1 MKPVRFIQGGLWIE
15 YQRGGRFLAYCKCSS
30 QILSSQQDL
39 LRWANWPKG
48 TPTRLALDEW
58 LTALPVKAPEAD
70 ETELAD
76 RIKTEGFGPEA
87 FDEDPTKNTRMEA
100 LDD

>member
-1 MKPVRFIQGGLWIE
+1 MKPVRFTQGGLWIE
-15 YQRGGRFLAYCKCSS
+15 YQRGGHFLAYSKGSS
-30 QILSSQQDL
+30 LFLSSRKEL

-58 LTALPVKAPEAD
+58 LAALPVEAPEAD

-76 RIKTEGFGPEA
+76 RIKAEGFGPEV
-87 FDEDPTKNTRMEA
+87 FDEDPTANTRTII
-100 LDD
+100 

>member
-15 YQRGGRFLAYCKCSS
+15 YQRGGHFLAYSKGSS
-30 QILSSQQDL
+30 LFLSSRKDL

-58 LTALPVKAPEAD
+58 LAALPAEAPEAD

-76 RIKTEGFGPEA
+76 RIKAEGFGPEA
-87 FDEDPTKNTRMEA
+87 FDEDPTANTRTII
-100 LDD
+100 

>member
-1 MKPVRFIQGGLWIE
+1 MKPVRFVQGGLWIE
-15 YQRGGRFLAYCKCSS
+15 YQRGGHFLAYSKGSS
-30 QILSSQQDL
+30 LFLSSHKDL

-58 LTALPVKAPEAD
+58 LAALPVKAPEAD

-76 RIKTEGFGPEA
+76 RIKAEGFGPESHL
-87 FDEDPTKNTRMEA
+87 DETDPNYATKTII
-100 LDD
+100 